1 MLPERDPWASGGDA
15 TRREVREIFARHAQ
29 QADAAGAAG
38 RGPERRAAVPGLLRL
53 PSRLWQL
60 LPHWG
65 RLAAGALAVALAA
78 AVAVLLP
85 PALENAAENRENE
98 RRASAANRAEIRR
111 GLVESQRP
119 RRAVLP
125 RPVTAGAVAAAVDAD
140 FEQRVRDGDLEGP
153 GGRTTCR
160 PVRPQPD
167 PVAIVFTCMAETGTE
182 RGRYLDRELVSGY
195 RFRARVVR
203 ATGAAAWC
211 KENPRPL
218 HGDQEEFIVV
228 PVSRACTG

>member
-1 MLPERDPWASGGDA
+1 MPLESDPWSSGGDA
-15 TRREVREIFARHAQ
+15 TRREVREIFARHAGG
-29 QADAAGAAG
+29 APAAEAE
-38 RGPERRAAVPGLLRL
+38 ERRAAVPSLLRL
-53 PSRLWQL
+53 PARLWQL
-60 LPHWG
+60 LPGWG
-65 RLAAGALAVALAA
+65 RLAVTLLALALVA

-98 RRASAANRAEIRR
+98 RRAAAANLEEIRR

-119 RRAVLP
+119 RRALVS
-125 RPVTAGAVAAAVDAD
+125 RPVTSSGIAAAVQAD

-153 GGRTTCR
+153 AGGTICR

-167 PVAIVFTCMAETGTE
+167 PVALVFTCVAERGEE
-182 RGRYLDRELVSGY
+182 RGRYLDRKLVSGY
-195 RFRARVVR
+195 RFKARVVR

-218 HGDQEEFIVV
+218 HADQEEFVVV
-228 PVSRACTG
+228 PLSRACTG